1 MIDMSVFTSNK
12 QSNKS
17 SNSVTYEMISLY
29 IQMEYCDGMSL
40 DKYLMN
46 TLYLIDEKIV
56 FMIFRQIIEGVI
68 YIHS

>member
-56 FMIFRQIIEGVI
+56 FMIFR
-68 YIHS
+68 